1 MIRKILKA
9 NIVIANIDGR
19 NPNVFYEL
27 GLAHALDKNTIL
39 IAKTKKEVPV
49 DINSKYII
57 LYQDENDLEMEL
69 KKQLLKIL
77 K

>member
-1 MIRKILKA
+1 
-9 NIVIANIDGR
+9 
-19 NPNVFYEL
+19 
-27 GLAHALDKNTIL
+27 LAHALDKNTIL